1 MLVGGWKNKYCP
13 VQHLR
18 LSTRKN
24 RWLREKKVEV
34 EMSEIISVEDFI
46 EFLKAWKE
54 GKKEKRESEGIA
66 FASWHLEVKGK
77 LRREE
82 IY

>member
-1 MLVGGWKNKYCP
+1 VE
-13 VQHLR
+13 R
-18 LSTRKN
+18 R
-24 RWLREKKVEV
+24 VEV
-34 EMSEIISVEDFI
+34 EMSQIINVKDLSEEEVKLVGDFI
-46 EFLKAWKE
+46 EFLKARKE